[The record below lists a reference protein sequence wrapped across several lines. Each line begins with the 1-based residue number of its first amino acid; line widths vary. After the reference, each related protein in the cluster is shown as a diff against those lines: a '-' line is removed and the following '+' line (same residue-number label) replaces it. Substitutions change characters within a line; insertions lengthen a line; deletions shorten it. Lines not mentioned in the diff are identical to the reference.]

1 MSYSIVEVTSYNSA
15 NIKPTLSIICS
26 CDTAEKAI
34 KLQKL
39 QTELH
44 KLKHENSS
52 NVHFEIWSKVEI
64 TTGFTDETKT
74 KVA

>member
-1 MSYSIVEVTSYNSA
+1 MSYSIVEITSYA
-15 NIKPTLSIICS
+15 TEGIKDVESIICG

-39 QTELH
+39 HTELY
-44 KLKHENSS
+44 KLTHDNSD
-52 NVHFEIWSKVEI
+52 NVRFEIWSKVEV

>member
-1 MSYSIVEVTSYNSA
+1 MSYSIVEITSYNSA
-15 NIKPTLSIICS
+15 NIKPLKNIICS
-26 CDTAEKAI
+26 CDTAEKEI

-52 NVHFEIWSKVEI
+52 NVHFEIWSKVEV

>member
-1 MSYSIVEVTSYNSA
+1 MSYSIVEITSYNSK
-15 NIKPTLSIICS
+15 NIKPLKSIICS

-39 QTELH
+39 HTELH
-44 KLKHENSS
+44 KLKYENSG
-52 NVHFEIWSKVEI
+52 NVHFEIWSKVEV

-74 KVA
+74 RVA

>member
-39 QTELH
+39 HTELY
-44 KLKHENSS
+44 KLTHDNND
-52 NVHFEIWSKVEI
+52 NVRFEIWSKVEV
-64 TTGFTDETKT
+64 TTGFTDETNT